1 MKNNKSNLLGIYIHI
16 PFCVRKCNYCD
27 FLSFTASEKIK
38 KKYVEALIGEIKYMS
53 HTGRDRLVT
62 SIFFGGG
69 TPSVLDADY
78 IKMIMKAINDNFNV
92 AHNCETTIEAN
103 PGTITE
109 EKAEAY
115 RECGFNRISFG
126 LQTTDN
132 DVLKTIGR
140 IHTYEDFLESY
151 EIARKAGFTN
161 INIDMM
167 QALPGQ
173 SLEEYV
179 KGLKKVIELK
189 PEHISA
195 YSLIVEEGTHL
206 YEHLSEYPQ
215 LPDEDEERQIYYA
228 TGEMLENAG
237 YSRYE
242 ISNYAK
248 EGYCCN
254 HNMIYWQRG
263 NYLGMG
269 LGASSLLDEVR
280 YKNTSD
286 MEEYL
291 TNAGVRSVVEV
302 TEELGEKDAMSEFM
316 FLGLRLTAG
325 VSDGEFQ
332 RDFGKHIADVYGK
345 AIEKNITLG
354 LLEEYADG
362 RGMCYRLTE
371 KGVDVSNIVM
381 SDFLL

>member
-38 KKYVEALIGEIKYMS
+38 KKYVEALTGEIKYMS
-53 HTGRDRLVT
+53 HAGRDRLVN
-62 SIFFGGG
+62 SIFLGGG

-78 IKMIMKAINDNFNV
+78 IKIIMKAINDNFYV
-92 AHNCETTIEAN
+92 THNCEATIEAN
-103 PGTITE
+103 PGTITK

-140 IHTYEDFLESY
+140 IHTYEEFLESY

-228 TGEMLENAG
+228 
-237 YSRYE
+237 
-242 ISNYAK
+242 
-248 EGYCCN
+248 
-254 HNMIYWQRG
+254 
-263 NYLGMG
+263 
-269 LGASSLLDEVR
+269 
-280 YKNTSD
+280 
-286 MEEYL
+286 
-291 TNAGVRSVVEV
+291 
-302 TEELGEKDAMSEFM
+302 
-316 FLGLRLTAG
+316 
-325 VSDGEFQ
+325 
-332 RDFGKHIADVYGK
+332 
-345 AIEKNITLG
+345 
-354 LLEEYADG
+354 
-362 RGMCYRLTE
+362 
-371 KGVDVSNIVM
+371 
-381 SDFLL
+381 